1 MGLRAEYVDHMGDDL
16 AVVNAAR
23 VSFAKEVS
31 EFREQDAKLINYLAT
46 HDHWTPF
53 AHTAIKL
60 RMGAPVP
67 IRTQSFKHKIG
78 MVENEE
84 SRRYINS
91 EPEIYIPTF
100 REVADNK
107 KQGSGEVFADK
118 KQKKLQD
125 FYIKSTNKAVEDY
138 KAMLANGVCEEQA
151 RFLLPQGAIVN
162 WIWTGNLISFAN
174 FVKKRKASDAQGEI
188 QELAQAVDKIIEP
201 LFPHSWKA
209 LTGGVK

>member
-1 MGLRAEYVDHMGDDL
+1 MVLRAEYVDHMGDDL

-67 IRTQSFKHKIG
+67 IRTQSFKHKVG

-100 REVADNK
+100 REVVDNK
-107 KQGSGEVFADK
+107 KQGSGKVFEGK
-118 KQKKLQD
+118 KQKELQD
-125 FYIKSTNKAVEDY
+125 FYTRSTNRSVEDY
-138 KAMLANGVCEEQA
+138 KAALANGVCEEQA

-162 WIWTGNLISFAN
+162 WIWTGNLVSFAN